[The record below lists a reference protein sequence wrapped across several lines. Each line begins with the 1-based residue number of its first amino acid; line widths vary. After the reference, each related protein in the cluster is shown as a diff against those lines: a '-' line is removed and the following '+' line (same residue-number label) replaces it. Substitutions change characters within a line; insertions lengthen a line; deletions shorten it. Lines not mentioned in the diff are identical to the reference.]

1 MSAQMNILTS
11 AILLAI
17 STNSYAA
24 AVTSLDEVV
33 VSATR
38 TEQSINDV
46 SSSISSVSADSIDK
60 TMAADIKEALKAT
73 PGVAVNGSGRFGMS
87 GINIRGMDDSRVKI
101 MVDGVAQP
109 VPYNP
114 GSNEQRKYPSSIEVD
129 TLQSIE
135 INKGPSS
142 TLYGSDALGGA
153 VVMRTKN
160 PDDVLKTDG
169 NENAFGIK
177 SGYKSV
183 DNSFKTTGTWAMRK
197 DKLETLVMLTYKD
210 ANEYQTH
217 SNGTDINGRERGAA
231 NPADQQIGNLLAK
244 AFYQLND
251 QHRIGVTTEYYTNT
265 YDEDELSEEGFD
277 MFPNPPAPGSPMPD
291 LTGKYIYVDN
301 YNEDLTTRLRVGFEH
316 QWTGNNAAFDSLD
329 WKLNFQK
336 TNSLSKNHD
345 TTVANGRR
353 MRERDANDES
363 IQFDAQFDK
372 LIELENSYHQI
383 TYGTS
388 FLQNDFST
396 KNVDYKYDKNTVRP
410 GHTDMPDATLTQWG
424 VFAQDQGFYLD
435 ERLIV
440 TAGLRYDSFK
450 VSPETNDGLDTE
462 YPDSSS
468 DAFTA
473 KLGSVYHFTDNFSG
487 FAQISQ
493 GFKAPTVYDLYYF
506 YDTGAVIDANP
517 DLKPESSVSYEMGIR
532 TQTNAV
538 RTELVAFYNDY
549 TDLIAEVNLGKVG
562 NKDHSTK
569 GNIASAEI
577 YGVEFSST
585 LLLDEAINAPEGMYS
600 KFSIA
605 YLEGYNK
612 DTNETLDTIAPLTS
626 DLGLGYDAANGK
638 FGSLLNINMVAS
650 KADWA
655 DDAIASVAGYT
666 VVDVTAYY
674 RPIADVTL
682 TAGLFNAFDKQYWL
696 YDDVSKVKP
705 GDKGVDRKA
714 EAGRNWGVSVD
725 WKF

>member
-1 MSAQMNILTS
+1 MSAQINVLTS

-46 SSSISSVSADSIDK
+46 SSSISSVSADSIDS
-60 TMAADIKEALKAT
+60 TMAADIKETLKAT
-73 PGVAVNGSGRFGMS
+73 PGVSVNGSGRFGMS

-114 GSNEQRKYPSSIEVD
+114 GSNEQRKFPSSIEVD

-135 INKGPSS
+135 VNKGPSS

-160 PDDVLKTDG
+160 PDDVLKTKSD
-169 NENAFGIK
+169 ENAFGIK
-177 SGYKSV
+177 TGYKSV

-217 SNGTDINGRERGAA
+217 SNGADINGPDRGAA
-231 NPADQQIGNLLAK
+231 NPADQQVGNLLAK

-251 QHRIGVTTEYYTNT
+251 QHRVGLITEYYTNT
-265 YDEDELSEEGFD
+265 YDEDELSNEGYK
-277 MFPNPPAPGSPMPD
+277 MMPG
-291 LTGKYIYVDN
+291 YVYTDN
-301 YNEDLTTRLRVGFEH
+301 YNEDLTTRLRIGVEH
-316 QWTGNNAAFDSLD
+316 EWVSNNAIFDSLD
-329 WKLNFQK
+329 WKINFQK
-336 TNSLSKNHD
+336 TNSLSKNYD
-345 TTVANGRR
+345 TTPAKGSR

-372 LIELENSYHQI
+372 LIELESSYHEI
-383 TYGTS
+383 TYGAS

-396 KNVDYKYDKNTVRP
+396 KNVDYSYLDGTSKP

-424 VFAQDQGFYLD
+424 MFVQDQGFYLD

-440 TAGLRYDSFK
+440 TAGLRYDSFDA
-450 VSPETNDGLDTE
+450 SPETNDGFDTE
-462 YPDSSS
+462 YVDSSS

-506 YDTGAVIDANP
+506 YNTGAIVDANP

-532 TQTNAV
+532 TKHNAV
-538 RTELVAFYNDY
+538 RTEFVAFYNDY

-562 NKDHSTK
+562 NKDHTTK
-569 GNIASAEI
+569 DNIASAEI

-585 LLLDEAINAPEGMYS
+585 LLLDEAINAPEGMYT

-626 DLGLGYDAANGK
+626 DLGLGYDAENGQ

-650 KADWA
+650 KDDWA
-655 DDAIASVAGYT
+655 DDAIASVSGYA

-674 RPIADVTL
+674 RPMTDVTL

-696 YDDVSKVKP
+696 YDDVSSVKP
-705 GDKGVDRKA
+705 GDLGVDRKA
-714 EAGRNWGVSVD
+714 EAGRNWGVTVD

>member
-1 MSAQMNILTS
+1 MTLEGKSMSAQMNVLTS

-17 STNSYAA
+17 STNSYA

-46 SSSISSVSADSIDK
+46 SSSVSSVGAESIDK
-60 TMAADIKEALKAT
+60 TMAADIKEALQAT

-101 MVDGVAQP
+101 MVDGVSQP

-114 GSNEQRKYPSSIEVD
+114 GSNEQRKFPSSIEVD

-135 INKGPSS
+135 VNKGPSS

-169 NENAFGIK
+169 DENAFGIK
-177 SGYKSV
+177 TGYKSV
-183 DNSFKTTGTWAMRK
+183 DNSFKTTGSWAMRK

-217 SNGTDINGRERGAA
+217 SNGADINGPDRGAA
-231 NPADQQIGNLLAK
+231 NPADQQVGNLLAK
-244 AFYQLND
+244 AFYQLNE
-251 QHRIGVTTEYYTNT
+251 QHRIGLTTEYYTNS
-265 YDEDELSEEGFD
+265 YDEDELSYEDYTLMPGF
-277 MFPNPPAPGSPMPD
+277 
-291 LTGKYIYVDN
+291 TYTDN
-301 YNEDLTTRLRVGFEH
+301 YNEDLTTRLRVGIEH
-316 QWTGNNAAFDSLD
+316 EWTANNAIFDTLD

-336 TNSLSKNHD
+336 TNSLSKNYD
-345 TTVANGRR
+345 TTPLNPGRQSGGRR

-372 LIELENSYHQI
+372 LIELENSFHEI
-383 TYGTS
+383 TYGAS
-388 FLQNDFST
+388 FLKNDFST
-396 KNVDYKYDKNTVRP
+396 KNVDYKYDWNTVTP

-424 VFAQDQGFYLD
+424 IFVQDQGFYLD

-440 TAGLRYDSFK
+440 TAGLRYDSFDAA
-450 VSPETNDGLDTE
+450 PETNDGFDTE
-462 YPDSSS
+462 YADSAS

-473 KLGSVYHFTDNFSG
+473 KLGSVYHFTDTFSG
-487 FAQISQ
+487 FAQVSQ
-493 GFKAPTVYDLYYF
+493 GFKAPTIYDLYYF
-506 YDTGAVIDANP
+506 YDTGAIVDANP
-517 DLKPESSVSYEMGIR
+517 DLKPESSIAYEMGIR
-532 TQTNAV
+532 TKTNAL
-538 RTELVAFYNDY
+538 RTELVAFYTDY
-549 TDLIAEVNLGKVG
+549 TDLIAEVNLGQQG
-562 NKDHSTK
+562 GKDHTTK
-569 GNIASAEI
+569 DNIASAEI

-585 LLLDEAINAPEGMYS
+585 LLLDEAFNAPEGMYT

-605 YLEGYNK
+605 YLEGYNQ

-626 DLGLGYDAANGK
+626 DLGLGYDASNGK
-638 FGSLLNINMVAS
+638 YGSLVNVNMVAS
-650 KADWA
+650 KDDWA

-674 RPIADVTL
+674 RPMADLTL

-696 YDDVSKVKP
+696 YDDVSSVKP
-705 GDKGVDRKA
+705 GDDGVDRKA
-714 EAGRNWGVSVD
+714 EAGRNWGVNVAWD
-725 WKF
+725 F

>member
-1 MSAQMNILTS
+1 MSTRMNILTS
-11 AILLAI
+11 AILFAI
-17 STNSYAA
+17 SNNSYATT
-24 AVTSLDEVV
+24 VISLDEVV

-38 TEQSINDV
+38 TAQSINDV
-46 SSSISSVSADSIDK
+46 SSSISSVSAASIDK
-60 TMAADIKEALKAT
+60 TMATDIKEALKAT
-73 PGVAVNGSGRFGMS
+73 PGVTVNGSGRFGMS
-87 GINIRGMDDSRVKI
+87 SINIRGMDNSRVKI
-101 MVDGVAQP
+101 MIDGVAQP

-160 PDDVLKTDG
+160 PDDILKTTG

-210 ANEYQTH
+210 ANEYETH
-217 SNGTDINGRERGAA
+217 SNGADINGRERGAA
-231 NPADQQIGNLLAK
+231 NPADQQVGNLLAK

-251 QHRIGVTTEYYTNT
+251 QHRIGLTTEYYTNT
-265 YDEDELSEEGFD
+265 YDEDELSEEGYTI
-277 MFPNPPAPGSPMPD
+277 APGF
-291 LTGKYIYVDN
+291 TYTDN
-301 YNEDLTTRLRVGFEH
+301 YNKDLTTRLRVGFEH
-316 QWTGNNAAFDSLD
+316 QWTSNNVAFDSLN

-336 TNSLSKNHD
+336 TNSLSKNYD
-345 TTVANGRR
+345 TTPINQQRQSGGRR

-372 LIELENSYHQI
+372 LIELDNSYHQI

-388 FLQNDFST
+388 FLQNDFTT
-396 KNVDYKYDKNTVRP
+396 KNVDHKYDWNTVGP

-424 VFAQDQGFYLD
+424 IFAQDQGFYLD
-435 ERLIV
+435 ERLII

-450 VSPETNDGLDTE
+450 TSPETNDGLDTE

-473 KLGSVYHFTDNFSG
+473 KLGSVYHFTDHFSG

-493 GFKAPTVYDLYYF
+493 GFKAPTIHDLYYF

-532 TQTNAV
+532 TQTRAV
-538 RTELVAFYNDY
+538 RTELVAFYTDY
-549 TDLIAEVNLGKVG
+549 TDFIAKVNLDQVG
-562 NKDHSTK
+562 GKDHSTK
-569 GNIASAEI
+569 DNIGSAEI

-585 LLLDEAINAPEGMYS
+585 LLLDEAINAPKGMYS

-612 DTNETLDTIAPLTS
+612 DTNKALDTIAPLTS
-626 DLGLGYDAANGK
+626 DLSLGYDAANGK
-638 FGSLLNINMVAS
+638 LGSLLNIKMVAS

-655 DDAIASVAGYT
+655 DDAIESVAGYT

-674 RPIADVTL
+674 RPVADVTL

-696 YDDVSKVKP
+696 YDDVSSVKS

-714 EAGRNWGVSVD
+714 EAGRNWGVTVD